1 MLLGML
7 HRRASALAAC
17 NINPTACMSPW
28 FALAAPCHTAQT
40 YSTSSSHTS
49 QYEDESAWEDKLQRA
64 RIRPLEFY
72 ESHAAEREY
81 FYYVSSRGGLYLED
95 TVPKNI
101 ATSLKSP
108 KFLSFFTQQ
117 LRKNEGKHADAYPW
131 ISPCGKEMNYVSAA
145 LTPVVFTALEGTAD
159 AAACTLSVNNAF
171 DVEFQ
176 PDQLAMDESG
186 RLYHSTA
193 GRQARTGKYG
203 LVASAVAVQLAPHIE
218 LVDDDVGSWAE
229 AAERGTPVAQLSWNG
244 HEHDICACTA
254 GMGVLS

>member
-1 MLLGML
+1 MMLGML
-7 HRRASALAAC
+7 QRRASALAAPPS
-17 NINPTACMSPW
+17 INTTCISPW
-28 FALAAPCHTAQT
+28 LAIAAPCHAAQT
-40 YSTSSSHTS
+40 YSTSSSNNI
-49 QYEDESAWEDKLQRA
+49 QYDDESAWEDKLQRA
-64 RIRPLEFY
+64 RIQPLEFY
-72 ESHAAEREY
+72 ESHAAQREY

-117 LRKNEGKHADAYPW
+117 LRKNEGKHAKSYPW

-145 LTPVVFTALEGTAD
+145 LTPVVFTALEGTAES
-159 AAACTLSVNNAF
+159 AACTLSVNNAF
-171 DVEFQ
+171 DVKFQ
-176 PDQLAMDESG
+176 PDQLAMDEAG

-193 GRQARTGKYG
+193 ERQTRTGKYG

-229 AAERGTPVAQLSWNG
+229 AAERGTPVARFSWNDR
-244 HEHDICACTA
+244 EYDICACTA